1 MRVSAPLVTNRQSP
15 VTVQPG
21 DSTFNY
27 PAISPEPLAALY
39 TLPRYP
45 YLDAALTQSIS
56 ASLGVVSLVGVQ
68 LLGALARPA
77 SACSFD
83 RLYAVHHCLEHH
95 RVVDVG
101 PGVRGGQRSALP
113 VYEDVVLRSRFA
125 PVCRVWSCIGAP
137 RGAAT
142 LAESTDA
149 LDQSI

>member
-27 PAISPEPLAALY
+27 PAISPEPFAALY

-68 LLGALARPA
+68 LLGALARSA
-77 SACSFD
+77 SAYSFD
-83 RLYAVHHCLEHH
+83 RLYAVHHFLEHY
-95 RVVDVG
+95 RVMDVC
-101 PGVRGGQRSALP
+101 PGLYGS
-113 VYEDVVLRSRFA
+113 
-125 PVCRVWSCIGAP
+125 
-137 RGAAT
+137 
-142 LAESTDA
+142 
-149 LDQSI
+149 